1 MKTAAVY
8 ARVSSAK
15 QKEENTI
22 ASQTA
27 ALTVFAAEQGYAVPT
42 EWIFEDEGYS
52 GASLIRPGLER
63 VRDLAAEGELDAVLV
78 YAPDRLSRRYAYQI
92 LLIEE
97 LARAGVET
105 LFIRSPR
112 ATTAEDQLLLQFQGM
127 IAEYE
132 RAQILERS
140 RRGKR
145 HRARQGQVSVLSGAP
160 FGYRYVRK
168 NEQSA
173 AYYEINE
180 VEVPVVRW
188 VYERYTIDGLSIGA
202 IARLLNEQRIPT
214 RKQTGRWER
223 STVWAMLRNPAYKG
237 AAGFGKTQTA
247 PRQRITRPLRL
258 RGGIASRDSA
268 HHERPQDEWIAIP
281 VPPIIDEQTFALA
294 QERLEANKAHAPR
307 RTVVPSVVQGL
318 VSCANCG
325 YALYR
330 TSTRSSARTIYYYR
344 CLGSRCLAP
353 ARRTALPQPPDPP
366 RSSRSGR
373 MDRDRQAA
381 RRARPD
387 PERARPPAGGRTPH
401 RSDKASRRWA
411 SARSRSSAKEHRAPT
426 HRLPRRPSFAR

>member
-1 MKTAAVY
+1 
-8 ARVSSAK
+8 
-15 QKEENTI
+15 
-22 ASQTA
+22 
-27 ALTVFAAEQGYAVPT
+27 
-42 EWIFEDEGYS
+42 
-52 GASLIRPGLER
+52 
-63 VRDLAAEGELDAVLV
+63 
-78 YAPDRLSRRYAYQI
+78 
-92 LLIEE
+92 
-97 LARAGVET
+97 
-105 LFIRSPR
+105 
-112 ATTAEDQLLLQFQGM
+112 M

-168 NEQSA
+168 SEQSA

-180 VEVPVVRW
+180 VEAPVVRW

-202 IARLLNEQRIPT
+202 ITRLLNEQRIPT

-258 RGGIASRDSA
+258 RGGI
-268 HHERPQDEWIAIP
+268 
-281 VPPIIDEQTFALA
+281 
-294 QERLEANKAHAPR
+294 PR
-307 RTVVPSVVQGL
+307 F
-318 VSCANCG
+318 
-325 YALYR
+325 
-330 TSTRSSARTIYYYR
+330 
-344 CLGSRCLAP
+344 RCLAP
-353 ARRTALPQPPDPP
+353 ARPTALPQPPDPP

-411 SARSRSSAKEHRAPT
+411 SARSRSSAKEHRAPA
-426 HRLPRRPSFAR
+426 HRLPRRPAFAR

>member
-1 MKTAAVY
+1 MKTAAIY
-8 ARVSSAK
+8 ARVSSDK

-27 ALTVFAAEQGYAVPT
+27 ALVAFAAEQGYAVPP
-42 EWIFEDEGYS
+42 EWVFQDEGYS

-63 VRDLAAEGELDAVLV
+63 VRDLAAEGQLAAVLV

-97 LARAGVET
+97 FARAGVET
-105 LFIRSPR
+105 LFVRSPR

-160 FGYRYVRK
+160 FGYRYLRK
-168 NEQSA
+168 SEQSA

-180 VEVPVVRW
+180 MEAPVVRL
-188 VYERYTIDGLSIGA
+188 VYERYTVDGLSIGA
-202 IARLLNEQRIPT
+202 ITRLLNEQRIPT

-237 AAGFGKTQTA
+237 AAGFGKTKTA

-258 RGGIASRDSA
+258 RGGIAARDSA
-268 HHERPQDEWIAIP
+268 SHERPQDEWIAIP
-281 VPPIIDEQTFALA
+281 VPAIIDEQTFALA
-294 QERLEANKAHAPR
+294 QERLGANKMHAPR

-318 VSCANCG
+318 VSCAHCG
-325 YALYR
+325 YALER
-330 TSTRSSARTIYYYR
+330 AHDPLLS
-344 CLGSRCLAP
+344 LSRFRRVAP
-353 ARRTALPQPPDPP
+353 ARRAALSQPSGPP
-366 RSSRSGR
+366 GSSRFAR
-373 MDRDRQAA
+373 MDRDRQVA
-381 RRARPD
+381 RGTGPNTK
-387 PERARPPAGGRTPH
+387 RARPPAAGRTSR
-401 RSDKASRRWA
+401 RSDQAPRRCA
-411 SARSRSSAKEHRAPT
+411 SARPRPPAKEH
-426 HRLPRRPSFAR
+426 